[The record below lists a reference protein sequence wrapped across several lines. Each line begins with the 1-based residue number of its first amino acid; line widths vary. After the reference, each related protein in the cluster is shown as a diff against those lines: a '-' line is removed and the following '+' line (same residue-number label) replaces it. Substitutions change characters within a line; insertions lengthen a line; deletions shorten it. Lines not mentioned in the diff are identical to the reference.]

1 MKGGETA
8 PSDEKPR
15 LSLSYRFSRRFFRFL
30 AKVWFR
36 EINVVDDDQLPPE
49 GGILFITWHPN
60 GLIDPLLIN
69 ASLDGKLTT
78 IGKHT
83 LFKIPI
89 LGFLL
94 RSVGFVPVER
104 PQDSKNKEASRKRNE
119 VMLNGVGN
127 DVALGGQALL
137 FPEGV
142 THGESDVK
150 RVRSGAARIFLHAL
164 RAAEEKGKPLPNVV
178 PLGLHYSASHA
189 FRERAA
195 LVIERPMKFPP
206 HPPLDSD
213 KKAQDL
219 ADRAWISEVTEAI
232 TVELRRANLS
242 KTTWRE
248 RAMIWKGRSL
258 VYAEKQRQSGGE
270 LLKPSYAESILGAR
284 RLRAGWEYMAR
295 HQPAQTER
303 LAKDCEHHFSNLDER
318 DITPYDV
325 DSRPERLTTLGFFR
339 AVCSWIWALFWMFG
353 LVTWGAIIGNYVPYK
368 ITANLGSLL
377 HRRGM
382 DTSVIGSVKVG
393 SAMILFPLW
402 WAFMSGLLAW
412 SILDEASPLNS
423 SLVSHW
429 LLSYVTFLP
438 AVGVFL
444 VFLIWWPTS
453 ARLHLELYA
462 RLMRSTRQV
471 KRWNAWNDE
480 STDWDELMS
489 VQRSLAARLVEIG
502 AGLVLPGDE
511 DWQDPPAGKDD
522 VDVVEMRASLAA

>member
-1 MKGGETA
+1 M
-8 PSDEKPR
+8 
-15 LSLSYRFSRRFFRFL
+15 
-30 AKVWFR
+30 
-36 EINVVDDDQLPPE
+36 
-49 GGILFITWHPN
+49 
-60 GLIDPLLIN
+60 
-69 ASLDGKLTT
+69 
-78 IGKHT
+78 
-83 LFKIPI
+83 
-89 LGFLL
+89 
-94 RSVGFVPVER
+94 
-104 PQDSKNKEASRKRNE
+104 
-119 VMLNGVGN
+119 
-127 DVALGGQALL
+127 
-137 FPEGV
+137 
-142 THGESDVK
+142 
-150 RVRSGAARIFLHAL
+150 
-164 RAAEEKGKPLPNVV
+164 
-178 PLGLHYSASHA
+178 
-189 FRERAA
+189 
-195 LVIERPMKFPP
+195 
-206 HPPLDSD
+206 
-213 KKAQDL
+213 
-219 ADRAWISEVTEAI
+219 
-232 TVELRRANLS
+232 
-242 KTTWRE
+242 
-248 RAMIWKGRSL
+248 
-258 VYAEKQRQSGGE
+258 
-270 LLKPSYAESILGAR
+270 
-284 RLRAGWEYMAR
+284 
-295 HQPAQTER
+295 
-303 LAKDCEHHFSNLDER
+303 
-318 DITPYDV
+318 
-325 DSRPERLTTLGFFR
+325 
-339 AVCSWIWALFWMFG
+339 
-353 LVTWGAIIGNYVPYK
+353 TWGAIIGNYVPYK